1 MPTILFTALGSGS
14 WVKPSGV
21 TRVEIECWGA
31 GGNGGSRT
39 SIGQQSGGGGGGSY
53 SANMSG
59 LTTNYAATEMVV
71 PYYIAVNG
79 SGEDTT
85 WGKNSSAPEW
95 NIFNRVRARPGTN
108 GTATTSG
115 TGGSGG
121 DGTTLYAGGNGA
133 VGIDGTNWQ
142 GGGGGAAGENGPGN
156 NASGITGGSGSGQ
169 FSGNG
174 GGPNAPTLY
183 GAGGQAGASGNPN
196 RFGTPGLIR
205 IQYADPATQFQLN
218 PTDVDFATEAEI
230 NPTGDYNLFI
240 KL

>member
-1 MPTILFTALGSGS
+1 MPSILFTTVGSGS

-31 GGNGGSRT
+31 GGDGNAT
-39 SIGQQSGGGGGGSY
+39 SPGRRGGGGGSY
-53 SANMSG
+53 SSNMSG
-59 LTTNYAATEMVV
+59 LTTNYAVTEMVV
-71 PYYIAVNG
+71 PYYVADRG
-79 SGEDTT
+79 SQEDTT

-95 NIFNRVRARPGTN
+95 NVYNRVRARAGQN
-108 GTATTSG
+108 ATTASPG
-115 TGGSGG
+115 AGGSGG
-121 DGTTLYAGGNGA
+121 DGTTQYAGGSGVA
-133 VGIDGTNWQ
+133 QAGSTV

-156 NASGITGGSGSGQ
+156 NAVGSTGGSGSGQ

-174 GGPNAPTLY
+174 ASNNTVATPY
-183 GAGGQAGASGNPN
+183 GAGGAGSALVEY
-196 RFGTPGLIR
+196 RVATQGLIR

>member
-1 MPTILFTALGSGS
+1 MPTILFTTVGSGS

-31 GGNGGSRT
+31 GGNGVSPSLR
-39 SIGQQSGGGGGGSY
+39 GGGGGGSY

-59 LTTNYAATEMVV
+59 LTTNYAATEMVI
-71 PYYIAVNG
+71 PYYVADGG
-79 SGEDTT
+79 SEIDTT
-85 WGKNSSAPEW
+85 WGRNSSAPEH
-95 NIFNRVRARPGTN
+95 NVYNRVRAIAGRNATIA
-108 GTATTSG
+108 TAG
-115 TGGSGG
+115 AGGSGG

-133 VGIDGTNWQ
+133 NGAGGAAV
-142 GGGGGAAGENGPGN
+142 GGGGGAAGELGPGN
-156 NASGITGGSGSGQ
+156 NASGAAGGSGSGQ
-169 FSGNG
+169 YSGNG
-174 GGPNAPTLY
+174 GGPTSAPTLY
-183 GAGGQAGASGNPN
+183 GGGGRGGAVDALRAGAQ
-196 RFGTPGLIR
+196 GLIR